1 MDLVAE
7 LNNLDTKRNKFIF
20 FKNASFD
27 SRAIESRD
35 SRFYRLLILL
45 SYEIQGCLYGSE
57 VLLFRHINFQR
68 KPLFG
73 NRKYNWGTLPR
84 VTEVF
89 LNVAMYQE
97 RLGWSLITVLILD
110 FSIILN
116 EVFWAVV

>member
-35 SRFYRLLILL
+35 SRFCRLLILL

-84 VTEVF
+84 VREVF